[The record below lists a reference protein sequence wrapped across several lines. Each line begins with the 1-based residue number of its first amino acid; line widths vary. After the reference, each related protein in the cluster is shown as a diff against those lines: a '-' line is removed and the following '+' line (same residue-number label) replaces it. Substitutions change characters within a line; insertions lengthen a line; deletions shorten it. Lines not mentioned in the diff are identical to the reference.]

1 MYWSKAVVG
10 SVRVLIGPDVLV
22 QWRGGWVSVSAC
34 WTGCTGP
41 VARWLGQ
48 CECLLDRMY
57 WSSGM
62 VVGSVRVLVGPDVL
76 VQWRARLERTVLGA
90 RYHVA
95 VVDGRRSS
103 TEPTGLRSSSTST
116 ARRRVR
122 AAVVVC
128 VSSSSTGRRAAGR
141 GGRGGQ
147 TTLVLRQ

>member
-1 MYWSKAVVG
+1 MVW
-10 SVRVLIGPDVLV
+10 
-22 QWRGGWVSVSAC
+22 
-34 WTGCTGP
+34 
-41 VARWLGQ
+41 WLGQ

-57 WSSGM
+57 WSSGA

-95 VVDGRRSS
+95 VVNGRRSS

-116 ARRRVR
+116 ARRRVS
-122 AAVVVC
+122 AAILVC

-141 GGRGGQ
+141 GGRGQ
-147 TTLVLRQ
+147 TTLVLRQQLGHCTVALLRGDVSRRRTVLPHNDSIHSTMTSSHTRQ